1 MPIRLRISGWH
12 LPVVDWTEPRYV
24 NSATSSTDWPQ
35 TNRLDV
41 GPRAPRF
48 WILVFCQDIYRP
60 SCDAVVS
67 KTSIGWYEGVSKEG
81 NIICIIKI
89 CEMNIAQRET
99 DCGGNTFHDPI
110 DCMIAR
116 TQPYLTPE
124 VEVKLADRVE
134 PILTLDVEPLCSP
147 LLDGVDTAGY
157 QFLVVPSKGPVCPQ
171 SQRPPSGRRRR
182 HAVVDW
188 VRSAPQIEV
197 VVQE

>member
-1 MPIRLRISGWH
+1 M
-12 LPVVDWTEPRYV
+12 
-24 NSATSSTDWPQ
+24 
-35 TNRLDV
+35 
-41 GPRAPRF
+41 
-48 WILVFCQDIYRP
+48 
-60 SCDAVVS
+60 
-67 KTSIGWYEGVSKEG
+67 SKEG

-157 QFLVVPSKGPVCPQ
+157 QFLVVPSKGPAVH
-171 SQRPPSGRRRR
+171 RVKGRLQVDEGDLQWLTEF
-182 HAVVDW
+182 AVHL
-188 VRSAPQIEV
+188 R
-197 VVQE
+197 